1 MKFQSLFSFK
11 SSIKAKL
18 ITISIL
24 ILTIPMIILSF
35 SNYQK
40 SATSLDELGRTN
52 LKNSVKM
59 TLQTIDA
66 LNKDVENGDI
76 SLKDA
81 QEQLKI
87 SILGEKNADGK
98 RPINRNIDLGKNGYM
113 FVLDNK
119 GNEIAHPNIEGKNI
133 WDQEDPNGV
142 KYGQEIVKT
151 GNSGGGFVYY
161 VFPLPN
167 DKNQIEQKVTYSE
180 TDPHWGWTIGAGTY
194 IKDFNKPASD
204 IVILNLIVISITLL
218 IGILIIWMFSNSISH
233 PIKRITERMNDLSIG
248 DLSQEPI
255 KIKSKDETGK
265 LANSMNDMQ
274 HKLKEIMRSISNAS
288 EEMTSSS
295 EELTQSANEV
305 KAGSEQVAITMQ
317 EMAAG
322 SETQANTS
330 SELSTA
336 MGEFSI
342 KVQEANENGEQIQKA
357 SNEILEMTNK
367 GSQLMESSTNQMSK
381 IDQIVQDSVH
391 KVQNLNS
398 QSQAISKLIIV
409 IKDVANQTNL
419 LALNAAIEAAR
430 AGEHGKGF
438 AVVAD
443 EVRKL
448 AEQTANS
455 VNDITGIVTSMQ
467 KEVGLVTES
476 LLDGYKEVE
485 QGTKQLETTD
495 KTFVEINKSI
505 TEMVS
510 NIKAVSANL
519 SDIAARSQQMNGSI
533 QEIAATAEESAAG
546 IEQTSASTQQT
557 SSSMEEV
564 ARSSNGVAKLAEE
577 LNEVVSQF
585 KL

>member
-1 MKFQSLFSFK
+1 MHKSFFISK
-11 SSIKAKL
+11 SIKAKL
-18 ITISIL
+18 IIISIL
-24 ILTIPMIILSF
+24 ILTIPMIILSI

-40 SATSLDELGRTN
+40 SSASLNDLGKTN

-59 TLQTIDA
+59 TLEMIDE
-66 LNKDVENGDI
+66 LNKNVEDGKI

-81 QEQLKI
+81 QEQVKI

-98 RPINRNIDLGKNGYM
+98 RPINQNINLGKNGYM
-113 FVLDNK
+113 FVLDNE
-119 GNEIAHPNIEGKNI
+119 GTEVAHPNIEGKNI
-133 WDQEDPNGV
+133 WDQQDLNGV
-142 KYGQEIVKT
+142 KYAQEIVKT
-151 GNSGGGFVYY
+151 GNNGGGFVYFD
-161 VFPLPN
+161 FPLPN

-180 TDPHWGWTIGAGTY
+180 TDPHWGWTISAGTY
-194 IKDFNKPASD
+194 IIDFNKPASD
-204 IVILNLIVISITLL
+204 IIKLNLILISITLL
-218 IGILIIWMFSNSISH
+218 IGIFIIWMFANYISH
-233 PIKRITERMNDLSIG
+233 PIKRITERMHNLSLG

-255 KIKSKDETGK
+255 NLKSKDETGL
-265 LANSMNDMQ
+265 LANSMNEMQ
-274 HKLKEIMRSISNAS
+274 NKLKEVMSNISKAS
-288 EEMTSSS
+288 EVMTSQS

-317 EMAAG
+317 GMASGA
-322 SETQANTS
+322 ETQANTS
-330 SELSTA
+330 SELSNA
-336 MGEFSI
+336 MAEFATT
-342 KVQEANENGEQIQKA
+342 VREVNENGEQIQQA
-357 SNEILEMTNK
+357 STEVLKMANK

-391 KVQNLNS
+391 KVQNLNN
-398 QSQAISKLIIV
+398 QSQEISKLIIV

-455 VNDITGIVTSMQ
+455 VNDITEIVTNMQ
-467 KEVGLVTES
+467 QEVNLVTES

-485 QGTKQLETTD
+485 QGTKQLQITD
-495 KTFVEINKSI
+495 KTFEEIDKAIS
-505 TEMVS
+505 EMAT
-510 NIKAVSANL
+510 NIKAVTANL
-519 SDIAARSQQMNGSI
+519 ADIATSSKQMNESI

-564 ARSSNGVAKLAEE
+564 ARSSNAVAKLAED
-577 LNEVVSQF
+577 LNEIVRYF

>member
-1 MKFQSLFSFK
+1 MKFNSFFISK
-11 SSIKAKL
+11 SIKAKL

-24 ILTIPMIILSF
+24 ILTIPMIILSL

-40 SATSLDELGRTN
+40 SATSLNDLGKTN

-59 TLQTIDA
+59 SLEMIDD
-66 LNKDVENGDI
+66 LNKDVENGKI

-81 QEQLKI
+81 QEQVKI

-98 RPINRNIDLGKNGYM
+98 RPINRNINLGKNGYM
-113 FVLDNK
+113 FVLDNQ
-119 GNEIAHPNIEGKNI
+119 GNEIAHPNLEGKNI
-133 WDQEDPNGV
+133 WDQVDPNGV
-142 KYGQEIVKT
+142 KYAQEIVKT
-151 GNSGGGFVYY
+151 GNNGGGFVYFD
-161 VFPLPN
+161 FPLPN

-180 TDPHWGWTIGAGTY
+180 TDPHWGWTISAGTY

-204 IVILNLIVISITLL
+204 IIKLNLIVISITLL
-218 IGILIIWMFSNSISH
+218 IGISVIWMFSNHISH
-233 PIKRITERMNDLSIG
+233 PIKRITERMHHLSLG

-255 KIKSKDETGK
+255 KLKSKDETGL
-265 LANSMNDMQ
+265 LANSMNEMQ
-274 HKLKEIMRSISNAS
+274 NKLKEMMVNISNAS
-288 EEMTSSS
+288 EVMTSQS

-317 EMAAG
+317 EMASGA
-322 SETQANTS
+322 ETQANTS
-330 SELSTA
+330 SELSSVMA
-336 MGEFSI
+336 EFATT
-342 KVQEANENGEQIQKA
+342 VREANDNGEQIHQA
-357 SNEILEMTNK
+357 SNEVLEMTNK
-367 GSQLMESSTNQMSK
+367 GSRLMESSTNQMSK
-381 IDQIVQDSVH
+381 IDQIVHDSVR

-398 QSQAISKLIIV
+398 QSQEISKLIVV

-455 VNDITGIVTSMQ
+455 VNDITGIVTNMQ
-467 KEVGLVTES
+467 NEVGLVTES

-485 QGTKQLETTD
+485 QGTKQLQITD
-495 KTFVEINKSI
+495 KTFEEINKSI
-505 TEMVS
+505 TEMVT
-510 NIKAVSANL
+510 NINAVSANL
-519 SDIAARSQQMNGSI
+519 SDIVDSSQLMNGSI

-564 ARSSNGVAKLAEE
+564 ARSSNAVAKLAEE
-577 LNEVVSQF
+577 LNEIVGQF